1 MEKIYE
7 KQDNYE
13 VDNLSG
19 RITGLNKYKRKK
31 KKWKKAEEIEKS
43 SSLIFF
49 FFHIGSTKSSI
60 AQN

>member
-31 KKWKKAEEIEKS
+31 KKKWKKAEEIEKKFLS
-43 SSLIFF
+43 HFLFLSYRI
-49 FFHIGSTKSSI
+49 
-60 AQN
+60 N